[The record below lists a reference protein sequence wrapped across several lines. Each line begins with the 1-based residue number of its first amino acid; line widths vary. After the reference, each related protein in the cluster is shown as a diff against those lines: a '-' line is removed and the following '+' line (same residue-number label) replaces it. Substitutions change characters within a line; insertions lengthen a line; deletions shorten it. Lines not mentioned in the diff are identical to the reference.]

1 MGRLFIGCTFTL
13 DLKFAAIDIGSNAV
27 RLFIARVLIRDKSNE
42 PLFKNVEFIR
52 LPIRL
57 GDDVFRTGEIS
68 EEKTEQLQKG
78 LHAFKNIMDIH
89 DIHSYRGCA
98 TSAIRE
104 AANGKQIL
112 KSVEDK
118 YGLSIDMISGIEES
132 QILMRSVLDYF
143 PVNGNYLN
151 VDLGGGSIEIT
162 IIEDHLPILSRSFEI
177 GTVRLMDGGV
187 NKKLW
192 AELEAWIKENTAGM
206 GKLTGIGTGGNIR
219 KLQKI
224 AIPSSIDEPL
234 PIETLTDLH
243 KRIKSMTMQE
253 RIFDLNLNPDRADV
267 IEHAAKTFINVM
279 QWADVDQIYTPD
291 AGLKYGIIMQLWDE
305 HLKNQESLP
314 KGY

>member
-1 MGRLFIGCTFTL
+1 M
-13 DLKFAAIDIGSNAV
+13 KFAAIDIGSNAV
-27 RLFIARVLIRDKSNE
+27 RLFIARVLVRDKTNE
-42 PLFKNVEFIR
+42 PLYKNVEFIR

-57 GDDVFRTGEIS
+57 GDDVFRTGKIS
-68 EEKTEQLQKG
+68 EEKSEQLYKG

-89 DIHSYRGCA
+89 DIQDYRGCA

-104 AANGKQIL
+104 SANGHELITRIKEQFNL
-112 KSVEDK
+112 D
-118 YGLSIDMISGIEES
+118 IDVISGVEES

-177 GTVRLMDGGV
+177 GTVRVMDGGV

-192 AELEAWIKENTAGM
+192 TELEEWVKENTSDM

-219 KLQKI
+219 KLQKL
-224 AIPSSIDEPL
+224 AFPNNDNPL

-243 KRIKSMTMQE
+243 KRIKGMTLQE

-267 IEHAAKTFINVM
+267 IEHAAKIFMNVM
-279 QWADVDQIYTPD
+279 KWADVDEIYTPD
-291 AGLKYGIIMQLWDE
+291 AGLKYGIIMQLWDNY
-305 HLKNQESLP
+305 LRNLESLP